1 MKVIGQARSP
11 YTGLGKSTFFVA
23 AADDMDLIHR
33 SGSNFPRNLSE
44 KSSSYRGSFRSTALC
59 ELMLDGH

>member
-1 MKVIGQARSP
+1 MKVIGQACSP
-11 YTGLGKSTFFVA
+11 YIGLGKSTFFDA